1 MVRKAL
7 MSILLIVGLFGAPLL
22 AAPSVGA
29 VDVFGGC
36 KNSGVSCSAVKQ
48 NNLDTKSDNIVLRV
62 MRIVLMALGAIS
74 VLMIVIGGIK
84 FATSQG
90 DSSAVTSAKNT
101 VLYAVIGLVVA
112 LMAGAIVGFVT
123 GRFLP

>member
-36 KNSGVSCSAVKQ
+36 KNSGVSCSAG
-48 NNLDTKSDNIVLRV
+48 RY
-62 MRIVLMALGAIS
+62 LGTDDRDRWDK
-74 VLMIVIGGIK
+74 VC
-84 FATSQG
+84 
-90 DSSAVTSAKNT
+90 D
-101 VLYAVIGLVVA
+101 
-112 LMAGAIVGFVT
+112 
-123 GRFLP
+123 LPG